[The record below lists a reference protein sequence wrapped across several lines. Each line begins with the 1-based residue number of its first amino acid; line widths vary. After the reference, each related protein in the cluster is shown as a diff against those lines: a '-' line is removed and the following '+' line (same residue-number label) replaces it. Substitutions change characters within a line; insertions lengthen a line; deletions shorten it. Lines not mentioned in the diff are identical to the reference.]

1 MPIEIEMVCLLVVDD
16 DIAACLILQR
26 MVQRLGF
33 DCDIA
38 HDGEEAVKAASEK
51 NYSAIFLDSFMPDQN
66 GWETAL
72 EIRTLK
78 KGDDRPM
85 MIGMV
90 SLDNPSL
97 RQNWRTAGMEKLLP
111 KPINRSDLRETI
123 CKAQVQTNSQEG
135 TGS

>member
-1 MPIEIEMVCLLVVDD
+1 MVCLLVVDD

-38 HDGEEAVKAASEK
+38 HDSEEAVRAASEK
-51 NYSAIFLDSFMPDQN
+51 NYSAILLDSFMPDKN

-78 KGDDRPM
+78 NGDDGPV

-97 RQNWRTAGMEKLLP
+97 RQNWQKAGMEKLLP
-111 KPINRSDLRETI
+111 KPVNRSDLRETI
-123 CKAQVQTNSQEG
+123 CKAQVQMNHEEDRADT
-135 TGS
+135 